1 MRRDRFVTPPPA
13 GGPDPVSVA
22 IFAIDRVGPA
32 TVRACAIGTAVRVS
46 ARDEATATVIRAAL
60 SETSRARPTDRLIQV
75 VTD

>member
-1 MRRDRFVTPPPA
+1 MRRDRLATPPPTGA
-13 GGPDPVSVA
+13 PDPVSVA

-32 TVRACAIGTAVRVS
+32 TVRACAIGTAVRIS